1 MWSPA
6 AARAAQEQEASATKQ
21 DCHQGPRRTQS
32 ARLEERQPL
41 AKGGVVSRTSTL
53 CQRISDGG
61 AAQARGVEGSR
72 GPEPAKEQ
80 RSPLSLSQQE
90 NKRARS
96 DLPLPTMCRCKVKA
110 SRGLKGK
117 VEACKR
123 TKDLLLRFKF
133 KLIFLFQQCQGIERS
148 ASQDGGGVQKNKRA
162 RSDSC

>member
-6 AARAAQEQEASATKQ
+6 AARAAQEQEASTTKQ

-41 AKGGVVSRTSTL
+41 AKGGVISRTSTL

-61 AAQARGVEGSR
+61 AAQARGVEGAR

-80 RSPLSLSQQE
+80 RSSLKLSQQK
-90 NKRARS
+90 NKRACS
-96 DLPLPTMCRCKVKA
+96 DLPLPTMCRCKVKVL
-110 SRGLKGK
+110 RGLKGK
-117 VEACKR
+117 MEA
-123 TKDLLLRFKF
+123 LPLRFKF

-148 ASQDGGGVQKNKRA
+148 AGQDGGGVQKNKRA